1 MVARVMAGEIDAVRI
16 SLDDAIG
23 VFHESVL
30 PVLREEDG
38 YRGAYVL
45 VSDEAKMLALTFW
58 ETEQAAEAGIAGA
71 RSSSA
76 EQIEKFTTFYRSPP
90 GRETYSVALA
100 DPPPS

>member
-16 SLDDAIG
+16 RLDDAIG